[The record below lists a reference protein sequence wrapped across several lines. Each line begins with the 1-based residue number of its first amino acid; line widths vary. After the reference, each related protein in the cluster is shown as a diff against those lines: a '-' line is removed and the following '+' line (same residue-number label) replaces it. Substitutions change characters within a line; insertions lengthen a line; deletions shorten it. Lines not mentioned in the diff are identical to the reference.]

1 VCPVECCVPD
11 ADHREEEVDLLQKAL
26 KIHPSQN
33 FPALEELDDT
43 NSRFRNPDW
52 INADQ

>member
-1 VCPVECCVPD
+1 MEDVDAKVEI
-11 ADHREEEVDLLQKAL
+11 HEKVDLLQKAL
-26 KIHPSQN
+26 KIHPDQS
-33 FPALEELDDT
+33 FPALGELDDT